1 MRVGLIGAS
10 GFVGGAIYKAFS
22 TSDNHE
28 CISIIR
34 GDDLDRKLIDVDFV
48 VHAANSAKRF
58 VANSNPVDDRNE
70 SLGKTNR
77 ILEASKGKPV
87 LLISSISCRTQLDTP
102 YGVNRFDCEREVLNY
117 GGSII
122 RLGPMFGLARKVDVI
137 HDICDNR
144 KVFVARDTK
153 YSFSDVDWNG
163 MYIAQNFQDLS
174 GVIEIGAQNSIS
186 LGEIAVYVESKSEF
200 VGKND
205 DQFPLDFTSGPDVS
219 AVFEFINKFLLTP
232 GTFKP

>member
-1 MRVGLIGAS
+1 MRIGLIGAS

-28 CISIIR
+28 CIPIIR
-34 GDDLDRKLIDVDFV
+34 GDKLERKLLDVDFV

-58 VANSNPVDDRNE
+58 VANSNPADDRKE
-70 SLGKTNR
+70 SLGKTKR
-77 ILEASKGKPV
+77 ILETSKGKPV

-102 YGVNRFDCEREVLNY
+102 YGVNRLDCEKEVLIY

-122 RLGPMFGLARKVDVI
+122 RLGPMFGIARKLDVI

-153 YSFSDVDWNG
+153 YSFSNVDWNG
-163 MYIAQNFQDLS
+163 VYIAQNFQDLS

-186 LGEIAVYVESKSEF
+186 LGEIANYVGSKSEF
-200 VGKND
+200 IGKND
-205 DQFPLDFTSGPDVS
+205 DQFPLEFTAGPDVRE
-219 AVFEFINKFLLTP
+219 VFEFIDKFLMTP
-232 GTFKP
+232 GSSRS